1 MRDIQCSYPGRS
13 TWARASGRPGGGN
26 DDGTK
31 PTGKSDLFIVA
42 TKSVK
47 ADGAKGEMD

>member
-26 DDGTK
+26 DDGT
-31 PTGKSDLFIVA
+31 TSTQKSDSFIVA
-42 TKSVK
+42 TKLVK
-47 ADGAKGEMD
+47 ASGAKEGMD